1 MAPRA
6 KPQTGDKKRGGGKP
20 LKDQINGIDPALS
33 REFFD
38 KLHKISDEAEETAAA
53 SRGEIGRVYDK
64 ACDKMDV
71 SKDALTFV
79 FKEERKQRKAAAK
92 AQKMDTRARDS
103 LERLGASLGDTPMGT
118 WATGMAKL
126 AGTATESAES

>member
-1 MAPRA
+1 MAGKA
-6 KPQTGDKKRGGGKP
+6 KPAGKGRGAGKD
-20 LKDQINGIDPALS
+20 LKDQINGLDPDMV

-38 KLHKISDEAEETAAA
+38 KIHEISDEAEETAAA

-64 ACDKMDV
+64 ACEKLDV

-92 AQKMDTRARDS
+92 AAKMDTRARDS
-103 LERLGASLGDTPMGT
+103 LERLGASLGDTPMGK
-118 WATGMAKL
+118 WATGMASL
-126 AGTATESAES
+126 AGSQSGTEA